1 MTLFIAPPDAPAYVN
16 RARDA
21 LKDEDD
27 DWVVT
32 HPSSPPAPAF
42 TVYLRPTDTPKVFEA
57 HIYESNPLDRCL
69 PLYITT
75 CGILGETTH
84 DTFVAE
90 VRRVLSNLSIVRS
103 LDALLL
109 PPSIPHAS
117 SSPVPTEARFPQGS
131 KMYVRH
137 KIQGIKDYKRGHVLR
152 LGNAPAD
159 VVVTEAS
166 DGPDGEEVKCPPSNL
181 YVAFKAPNES
191 WFVTDWNHGTD
202 ATKPIARAI
211 PDFASLPKIHGSFE
225 LPYLP
230 RVHVI
235 AFTASLKLPSMEGL
249 GPSTLD
255 ALSPAQKSS
264 IQTIW
269 MRDHFDCISADFQQM
284 RYLVRFAIAPPP
296 ANLFQDILGQLSM
309 FVGAFASSLDA
320 TQKKENIQVILE
332 GAAGEGSKGEGGGA
346 GGKKGKGKG
355 KKGRR

>member
-1 MTLFIAPPDAPAYVN
+1 MTVFIAPPDAPAYVN
-16 RARDA
+16 RARDT
-21 LKDEDD
+21 LQGEDD

-32 HPSSPPAPAF
+32 HPLPPSPSF
-42 TVYLRPTDTPKVFEA
+42 SVYLRPTTTPKVFEA
-57 HIYESNPLDRCL
+57 HIYESNPINREL

-90 VRRVLSNLSIVRS
+90 VRRVLANLAIVRS

-109 PPSIPHAS
+109 PSSIPSAAS
-117 SSPVPTEARFPQGS
+117 TPVPTEGRFPQGS

-137 KIQGIKDYKRGHVLR
+137 KIQTVKENVRGNILR

-191 WFVTDWNHGTD
+191 WFIAEWNHGPD

-211 PDFASLPKIHGSFE
+211 PDFAALPKIHGSFE

-230 RVHVI
+230 RVHVV
-235 AFTASLKLPSMEGL
+235 AFTASLKLPSVEGL
-249 GPSTLD
+249 GSSTLEP
-255 ALSPAQKSS
+255 LSPAQKAC

-269 MRDHFDCISADFQQM
+269 MRDHFDCISADFEQM

-296 ANLFQDILGQLSM
+296 VKLFQDIIGSLSM
-309 FVGAFASSLDA
+309 YVAAFASGLEASQKDNVRVLIEDA
-320 TQKKENIQVILE
+320 TP
-332 GAAGEGSKGEGGGA
+332 EGSKGGGT
-346 GGKKGKGKG
+346 GKKGKGGKG
-355 KKGRR
+355 KKGKGRK